1 MLDGS
6 QVLFQ
11 ASPSCWLDVSLWEL
25 WGPEA
30 PGTGSQAHPSPG
42 QRTTFSGEFLGGGS
56 SKTVEKEHG
65 QTKDK
70 NQKAGAERQTGWV
83 RRVGVE
89 FGGRG
94 NELHHYP
101 ESLGCP

>member
-1 MLDGS
+1 M
-6 QVLFQ
+6 
-11 ASPSCWLDVSLWEL
+11 
-25 WGPEA
+25 
-30 PGTGSQAHPSPG
+30 
-42 QRTTFSGEFLGGGS
+42 
-56 SKTVEKEHG
+56 EKEHG

-70 NQKAGAERQTGWV
+70 DQKAGAERQTGWV